1 MKQFNIYKSTMKY
14 LTDKNLSLNAK
25 GFLTIILFNDEII
38 GLDIRKE
45 MIIIGELPY
54 SLHLGSNKNR
64 KNSVR
69 SSAKNN
75 ISGTTSM
82 TNNGI
87 QNAKTLSKC
96 DKHNYRKYDNEQEQ
110 IVIVKGTSSLYKD
123 VENFYKTEFEEAR
136 LEYNNKQTRDDRKID
151 DYFKKVSDNSKSDL
165 ACEII
170 IELGDKKFW
179 DTKDLNYKYKMTNV
193 YSKQVDDL
201 ELLMPN
207 FKVCSAII
215 HYDETSPHMHIVGV
229 TIKYNCKTGMSK
241 QVGKTDVFTRTSL
254 MQLQDKMR
262 TLCIEE
268 YNKEYNLDATLKQKM
283 KGRNRDINVT
293 DMTNYQ
299 ETKEL
304 IEKHQKEIDS
314 ISNNSLELKNDSN
327 NIKEEIDKLK
337 KVPLRDDLFIISKE
351 QKNKLEDYIDK
362 VDKTTDEYRGVKELS
377 ANLNIIT
384 KQARQDSRRIKN
396 LKENN
401 DALQLRVDSLSEKVE
416 TQENQIN
423 KLRTDNFN
431 LKFQIQELIE
441 LFEKLINFLK
451 RMFHR
456 KDKEDVYAEVISDM
470 YDNKI
475 ISEKTFDRIIG
486 CVNEKDK
493 QKDDFEL

>member
-1 MKQFNIYKSTMKY
+1 
-14 LTDKNLSLNAK
+14 
-25 GFLTIILFNDEII
+25 
-38 GLDIRKE
+38 
-45 MIIIGELPY
+45 MIIISELPY

-75 ISGTTSM
+75 LSGTTSM

-96 DKHNYRKYDNEQEQ
+96 DKHNYRKYYNEQEQ

-123 VENFYKTEFEEAR
+123 VEDFYKTEFEEAR

-179 DTKDLNYKYKMTNV
+179 DTKDLDYKHKMTNV

-229 TIKYNCKTGMSK
+229 PIKYNCKTGMSK

-283 KGRNRDINVT
+283 KGRDINVA

-314 ISNNSLELKNDSN
+314 ISNNSLELKTNSN
-327 NIKEEIDKLK
+327 NIKEEINKLK

-351 QKNKLEDYIDK
+351 QKNKLEDYINK
-362 VDKTTDEYRGVKELS
+362 VDKTTDEYRNVKELS

-396 LKENN
+396 LKESN
-401 DALQLRVDSLSEKVE
+401 DALQLRVDTLSEKVE
-416 TQENQIN
+416 TQEKQIN
-423 KLRTDNFN
+423 EYRKDNFN
-431 LKFQIQELIE
+431 LKYQLQELQQ

-451 RMFHR
+451 RMFNR
-456 KDKEDVYAEVISDM
+456 KDKEDVYSEVISDI
-470 YDNKI
+470 YENKI
-475 ISEKTFDRIIG
+475 ISEKTFDTITG
-486 CVNEKDK
+486 WDNEKIEE
-493 QKDDFEL
+493 KDDYELYEL

>member
-1 MKQFNIYKSTMKY
+1 MTSQNRV
-14 LTDKNLSLNAK
+14 
-25 GFLTIILFNDEII
+25 
-38 GLDIRKE
+38 IRKE
-45 MIIIGELPY
+45 MIIISELPY

-110 IVIVKGTSSLYKD
+110 IVIVKGTTSLYKD
-123 VENFYKTEFEEAR
+123 VEDFYKTEFEEAR

-179 DTKDLNYKYKMTNV
+179 DTKDLNYKHKMTNV

-201 ELLMPN
+201 ELLIPN

-215 HYDETSPHMHIVGV
+215 HYDETSPHIHIVGV
-229 TIKYNCKTGMSK
+229 PTKYNCKTGMSK

-283 KGRNRDINVT
+283 KGRNRDINVA

-314 ISNNSLELKNDSN
+314 ISNNSLELKTNSN
-327 NIKEEIDKLK
+327 NIKEEINKLK

-362 VDKTTDEYRGVKELS
+362 VVKTTDEYRDVKELS

-396 LKENN
+396 LKESN
-401 DALQLRVDSLSEKVE
+401 DALQLRVDSLNEKVE
-416 TQENQIN
+416 TQEKQIN
-423 KLRTDNFN
+423 EYRKDNLN
-431 LKFQIQELIE
+431 LKFQFQELQQ

-456 KDKEDVYAEVISDM
+456 KDKEDVYAEVVGDL

-475 ISEKTFDRIIG
+475 ISEKTFDRITG
-486 CVNEKDK
+486 WDNKQDK
-493 QKDDFEL
+493 QKDDDSLEL

>member
-1 MKQFNIYKSTMKY
+1 
-14 LTDKNLSLNAK
+14 
-25 GFLTIILFNDEII
+25 
-38 GLDIRKE
+38 
-45 MIIIGELPY
+45 MIIISELPY

-96 DKHNYRKYDNEQEQ
+96 DKHNYRQYDNEQEQ
-110 IVIVKGTSSLYKD
+110 IVIVKGTTSLYKD
-123 VENFYKTEFEEAR
+123 VEDFYKTEFEEAR

-179 DTKDLNYKYKMTNV
+179 DTKDLNYKHKMTNV

-201 ELLMPN
+201 ELLIPN

-229 TIKYNCKTGMSK
+229 PTKYNCKTGMSK

-283 KGRNRDINVT
+283 KGRNRDINVA

-314 ISNNSLELKNDSN
+314 ISNNSLELKTNSN
-327 NIKEEIDKLK
+327 NIKEEINKLK

-362 VDKTTDEYRGVKELS
+362 VVKTTDEYRDVKELS

-396 LKENN
+396 LKESN
-401 DALQLRVDSLSEKVE
+401 DALQLRVDNLSEKVE
-416 TQENQIN
+416 TQEKQIN
-423 KLRTDNFN
+423 EYRKDNFN
-431 LKFQIQELIE
+431 LKFQIQELQQ

-456 KDKEDVYAEVISDM
+456 KDKEDVYAEVVGDL

-475 ISEKTFDRIIG
+475 ISEKTFDKITDWD
-486 CVNEKDK
+486 NEKGK
-493 QKDDFEL
+493 EKDDFEL

>member
-1 MKQFNIYKSTMKY
+1 
-14 LTDKNLSLNAK
+14 
-25 GFLTIILFNDEII
+25 
-38 GLDIRKE
+38 
-45 MIIIGELPY
+45 MIIISELPY

-110 IVIVKGTSSLYKD
+110 IVMVKGTSSLYKD
-123 VENFYKTEFEEAR
+123 VENFYKTEFEDAR
-136 LEYNNKQTRDDRKID
+136 LEYNKKQTREDRKID

-179 DTKDLNYKYKMTNV
+179 DTKDLEYKHKMTNV

-201 ELLMPN
+201 ELLIPN

-229 TIKYNCKTGMSK
+229 PIKYNCKIGMSK

-268 YNKEYNLDATLKQKM
+268 YNKEYNQDATLKQKM
-283 KGRNRDINVT
+283 KGRNRDINVA

-304 IEKHQKEIDS
+304 IEKNQKTIDS
-314 ISNNSLELKNDSN
+314 INNKAIELDNESN
-327 NIKEEIDKLK
+327 NIRNKIKNIEKAPVIKDSY
-337 KVPLRDDLFIISKE
+337 IISGEYKRLIE
-351 QKNKLEDYIDK
+351 SYIDK
-362 VDKTTDEYRGVKELS
+362 VDKTNVEYKSIKNLS
-377 ANLNIIT
+377 ASLKNLNKT
-384 KQARQDSRRIKN
+384 IKDDKHTIKV

-401 DALQLRVDSLSEKVE
+401 ESLELRVENLTDKVE
-416 TQENQIN
+416 NQNDQIDD
-423 KLRTDNFN
+423 LRRDNFN
-431 LKFQIQELIE
+431 LKYELQELKY
-441 LFEKLINFLK
+441 LFEKLVSFFK
-451 RMFHR
+451 RMFNR
-456 KDKEDVYAEVISDM
+456 KDKENIYAEVVDDM
-470 YDNKI
+470 YNYQI
-475 ISEKTFDRIIG
+475 ISEKTFDRITSWG
-486 CVNEKDK
+486 NEKDK
-493 QKDDFEL
+493 EKNDYEL

>member
-1 MKQFNIYKSTMKY
+1 MINIS
-14 LTDKNLSLNAK
+14 
-25 GFLTIILFNDEII
+25 
-38 GLDIRKE
+38 
-45 MIIIGELPY
+45 ELPY

-75 ISGTTSM
+75 LSGTTSM

-110 IVIVKGTSSLYKD
+110 IVIVKGTTSLYKD
-123 VENFYKTEFEEAR
+123 VEKFYKNEFEEAR
-136 LEYNNKQTRDDRKID
+136 LEYNNKQKRDDRKID

-179 DTKDLNYKYKMTNV
+179 DTKDLEYKHKMTNV

-229 TIKYNCKTGMSK
+229 PIKYNCKTSMSK

-268 YNKEYNLDATLKQKM
+268 YNKEYNLEATLKQKM
-283 KGRNRDINVT
+283 KGRNKDINVA
-293 DMTNYQ
+293 DMTHYQ

-314 ISNNSLELKNDSN
+314 ISNNSLELKTNSN
-327 NIKEEIDKLK
+327 NIKEKINKLK

-362 VDKTTDEYRGVKELS
+362 VDKTTDEYRDVKELS

-384 KQARQDSRRIKN
+384 KQARQDTKIIKN

-416 TQENQIN
+416 SQEKQIN
-423 KLRTDNFN
+423 KYRKDNLN
-431 LKFQIQELIE
+431 LKFQIQELQQ

-456 KDKEDVYAEVISDM
+456 KDKKDVYAEVVGDL
-470 YDNKI
+470 YDNQI

-486 CVNEKDK
+486 WDKEKDK
-493 QKDDFEL
+493 EKDDFEL

>member
-1 MKQFNIYKSTMKY
+1 
-14 LTDKNLSLNAK
+14 
-25 GFLTIILFNDEII
+25 
-38 GLDIRKE
+38 
-45 MIIIGELPY
+45 MIIINELPY

-110 IVIVKGTSSLYKD
+110 IVIVKGTSSIYKD
-123 VENFYKTEFEEAR
+123 VEDFYKTEFEEAR
-136 LEYNNKQTRDDRKID
+136 LEYNSKQTREDRKID

-179 DTKDLNYKYKMTNV
+179 DTK
-193 YSKQVDDL
+193 
-201 ELLMPN
+201 LLMPN

-229 TIKYNCKTGMSK
+229 PIKHNCKTGMSK
-241 QVGKTDVFTRTSL
+241 QVAKTAVFTRTSL

-268 YNKEYNLDATLKQKM
+268 YNKEYNLDSTLKQKM
-283 KGRNRDINVT
+283 KGRNRDINVA

-314 ISNNSLELKNDSN
+314 ISNNSLELKTSSN
-327 NIKEEIDKLK
+327 NIKEEINKLK

-351 QKNKLEDYIDK
+351 QKNKLEEYIDK
-362 VDKTTDEYRGVKELS
+362 VDKTTDEYRDVKELS
-377 ANLNIIT
+377 ANLNVIT
-384 KQARQDSRRIKN
+384 KQARQDSKRIKN

-401 DALQLRVDSLSEKVE
+401 EALQLRVDTLSEKVE
-416 TQENQIN
+416 TQEKQIDEYR
-423 KLRTDNFN
+423 KDNFN
-431 LKFQIQELIE
+431 LKYELQELKH

-475 ISEKTFDRIIG
+475 ISEKTFDRITG
-486 CVNEKDK
+486 WENEKDK
-493 QKDDFEL
+493 EKDDFEL

>member
-1 MKQFNIYKSTMKY
+1 
-14 LTDKNLSLNAK
+14 
-25 GFLTIILFNDEII
+25 
-38 GLDIRKE
+38 
-45 MIIIGELPY
+45 MIIISELPY

-75 ISGTTSM
+75 LSGTTSM

-136 LEYNNKQTRDDRKID
+136 LEYNNKQTRQDRKID

-179 DTKDLNYKYKMTNV
+179 DTKDLDYKHKMTNV

-229 TIKYNCKTGMSK
+229 PIKYNCKTGMIK

-268 YNKEYNLDATLKQKM
+268 YNKEYNLDATLKKKM
-283 KGRNRDINVT
+283 KGRNRDINVA

-304 IEKHQKEIDS
+304 IEKHQKEIDL
-314 ISNNSLELKNDSN
+314 ISNNSLELKSN
-327 NIKEEIDKLK
+327 SINIKEEINKLK
-337 KVPLRDDLFIISKE
+337 KVPLRDDLFVISKE

-362 VDKTTDEYRGVKELS
+362 VDKTTDEYRDVKELS

-396 LKENN
+396 LKESN

-416 TQENQIN
+416 TQEKQIDEYR
-423 KLRTDNFN
+423 KDNFN
-431 LKFQIQELIE
+431 LKYELQELKH
-441 LFEKLINFLK
+441 LFEKLVNFLK

-456 KDKEDVYAEVISDM
+456 KDKEDVYSEVISDM
-470 YDNKI
+470 YNHQI
-475 ISEKTFDRIIG
+475 MSEKTFDRITGWDDIKDK
-486 CVNEKDK
+486 EKD
-493 QKDDFEL
+493 DYEI

>member
-1 MKQFNIYKSTMKY
+1 MTSQNWT
-14 LTDKNLSLNAK
+14 
-25 GFLTIILFNDEII
+25 
-38 GLDIRKE
+38 IRKE
-45 MIIIGELPY
+45 MIIISELPY

-64 KNSVR
+64 KNSIR

-123 VENFYKTEFEEAR
+123 VEDFYKTEFEEAR
-136 LEYNNKQTRDDRKID
+136 LEYNNKQKRDDRKID

-179 DTKDLNYKYKMTNV
+179 DTKDLEFKHKMTNV

-229 TIKYNCKTGMSK
+229 PIKYNCKTGMSK

-268 YNKEYNLDATLKQKM
+268 YNKEYNLEATLKQKM
-283 KGRNRDINVT
+283 KGRNRDINVA
-293 DMTNYQ
+293 DMTHYQ

-314 ISNNSLELKNDSN
+314 ISNNSLELKTNSN
-327 NIKEEIDKLK
+327 NIKEEINKLK

-362 VDKTTDEYRGVKELS
+362 VDKTTDDYRDVKELS

-384 KQARQDSRRIKN
+384 KQARQDTKRIKN

-401 DALQLRVDSLSEKVE
+401 ETLNLRVKNLNDNIKEK
-416 TQENQIN
+416 
-423 KLRTDNFN
+423 DNEISF
-431 LKFQIQELIE
+431 LKSKIYDLKNTLEYWKDK
-441 LFEKLINFLK
+441 FEKLISFLHDK
-451 RMFHR
+451 LHSWYD
-456 KDKEDVYAEVISDM
+456 KDDKYINVVNEM
-470 YDNKI
+470 YDDNVLDDDNIEELDLNK
-475 ISEKTFDRIIG
+475 
-486 CVNEKDK
+486 EKD
-493 QKDDFEL
+493 DLER

>member
-1 MKQFNIYKSTMKY
+1 
-14 LTDKNLSLNAK
+14 
-25 GFLTIILFNDEII
+25 
-38 GLDIRKE
+38 
-45 MIIIGELPY
+45 MIIISELAY

-64 KNSVR
+64 KNSIR

-75 ISGTTSM
+75 LSGTTSM

-110 IVIVKGTSSLYKD
+110 IVMVKGTSSLYKD
-123 VENFYKTEFEEAR
+123 VENFYKTEFEDAR
-136 LEYNNKQTRDDRKID
+136 LEYNKKQTREDRKID

-179 DTKDLNYKYKMTNV
+179 DTKDLEYKHKMTNV

-201 ELLMPN
+201 ELLIPN

-229 TIKYNCKTGMSK
+229 PIKYNCKIGMSK

-268 YNKEYNLDATLKQKM
+268 YNKEYNQDATLKQKM
-283 KGRNRDINVT
+283 KGRNRDINVA

-304 IEKHQKEIDS
+304 IEKNQKTIDS
-314 ISNNSLELKNDSN
+314 INNKAIELDNESN
-327 NIKEEIDKLK
+327 NIRNKIKNIK
-337 KVPLRDDLFIISKE
+337 KAPVIKDSYIISGEYKRLIE
-351 QKNKLEDYIDK
+351 SYIDK
-362 VDKTTDEYRGVKELS
+362 VDKTNVEYKSIKNLS
-377 ANLNIIT
+377 ASLKNLNKT
-384 KQARQDSRRIKN
+384 IKDDKHTIKV

-401 DALQLRVDSLSEKVE
+401 ESLELRVENLTDKVE
-416 TQENQIN
+416 NQNDQIDD
-423 KLRTDNFN
+423 LRRDNFN
-431 LKFQIQELIE
+431 LKYELQELKY
-441 LFEKLINFLK
+441 LFEKLVSFFK
-451 RMFHR
+451 RMFNR
-456 KDKEDVYAEVISDM
+456 KDKENIYAEVVDDM
-470 YDNKI
+470 YNYQI
-475 ISEKTFDRIIG
+475 ISEKTFDRITSWG
-486 CVNEKDK
+486 NEKDK
-493 QKDDFEL
+493 EKNDYEL

>member
-1 MKQFNIYKSTMKY
+1 
-14 LTDKNLSLNAK
+14 
-25 GFLTIILFNDEII
+25 
-38 GLDIRKE
+38 
-45 MIIIGELPY
+45 MIIISELSY

-268 YNKEYNLDATLKQKM
+268 YNKEYNLEATLKQKM
-283 KGRNRDINVT
+283 KGRNRDINVA
-293 DMTNYQ
+293 DMTHYQ

-314 ISNNSLELKNDSN
+314 ISNNSLELKTNSN
-327 NIKEEIDKLK
+327 NIKEEINKLK

-362 VDKTTDEYRGVKELS
+362 VDKTTDDYRDVKELS
-377 ANLNIIT
+377 SNLNIIT
-384 KQARQDSRRIKN
+384 KQARQDTKRIKN

-431 LKFQIQELIE
+431 LKFQVQELKE

-456 KDKEDVYAEVISDM
+456 KDKEDIYAEVVGDL

-475 ISEKTFDRIIG
+475 ISEKTLNKITGWD
-486 CVNEKDK
+486 KKQDK
-493 QKDDFEL
+493 QKDNDSLEL